1 MGKKCGISKRKIA
14 KVARGDDA
22 YQLPISVPSAK
33 ISGKKVLLYSALSA
47 SSAVN
52 RFFWAQRK
60 SNCHIP
66 ITNQR
71 SSAFISENQR
81 HKVLLYSALSA
92 SSAVNRFFW
101 GTKKIKIAIYQLP
114 ISVHQRK
121 SAAKR
126 FCFFLRPLR

>member
-52 RFFWAQRK
+52 RFFW
-60 SNCHIP
+60 
-66 ITNQR
+66 
-71 SSAFISENQR
+71 
-81 HKVLLYSALSA
+81 
-92 SSAVNRFFW
+92 